1 MKCLVL
7 DFGGSSV
14 KSCVM
19 DENANMDQFGE
30 TPAPVSGEQ
39 ELIDTVVSIYEKHK
53 DEVEGIAISFPGM
66 LDSDTGF
73 LSGGGAY
80 VMLWQKNILEILKPH
95 IPVPISIENDGKCGA
110 LSEVWKGSLQDT
122 NDSAVVIIGTG
133 VAGGIIKDRKIHKGS
148 GYSAG
153 ELSYLLVNPGEY
165 GMQNT
170 MCWHAAMLGLTTEVA
185 EIKGMDSGNSALAQ
199 AVTESK
205 LLKDGDQNASLAK
218 TSTED
223 EKAKGT
229 VNGKKIMAWVN
240 EGDEEVTAIYN
251 KFIQH
256 IAMMIHNLHVVF
268 APEKIAL
275 GGGISRDPRFFKDVS
290 DELKRIYDNFGYPY
304 PPTATLVPCAYL
316 GQANLAGAMYNYLQ
330 HFHPELIA

>member
-14 KSCVM
+14 KSCIM
-19 DENANMDQFGE
+19 DENANMEQFGE
-30 TPAPVSGEQ
+30 TPAPVAGEQ
-39 ELIDTVVSIYEKHK
+39 ELVDTVVSIYEKHK

-80 VMLWQKNILEILKPH
+80 VMLWQKNILDILKPH

-170 MCWHAAMLGLTTEVA
+170 MCLKAAMMGLNMKVA
-185 EIKGMDSGNSALAQ
+185 QLKGMDSGNSALA
-199 AVTESK
+199 AAATESR
-205 LLKDGDQNASLAK
+205 LFQDGSNNVLTDVATQ
-218 TSTED
+218 EQ
-223 EKAKGT
+223 KAKGT
-229 VNGKKIMAWVN
+229 VDGKKIMAWVN
-240 EGDEEVTAIYN
+240 EGDEAVTAIYN
-251 KFIQH
+251 EFIQH
-256 IAMMIHNLHVVF
+256 IALMIHNLHIVF

-275 GGGISRDPRFFKDVS
+275 GGGISRDPRFFKDVN
-290 DELKRIYDNFGYPY
+290 DELNRIYDNFGFPCV
-304 PPTATLVPCAYL
+304 PTAHLVPCAYL